1 MTLYYSLV
9 FFLLMFEV
17 GVFFLLIVPMP
28 YKMKKKLFTPVSSY
42 SFISES
48 PLISKI
54 QYWLKITFVFV
65 LILFAD
71 SVMRVYRVQI
81 ELHAATESATKN
93 MGAGIMGHERTEVQA
108 RKFYAQRNMYLCG
121 FTLLLSLILN
131 RTYSMILELIRMEEK
146 VRTFEST
153 KSNSTEVA
161 TLKEQLAAK
170 TRDLETLKKQSKQ
183 LHDEYGALSDK
194 YAATQNDGSLK
205 KDI

>member
-17 GVFFLLIVPMP
+17 AVFFMLVVPMP
-28 YKMKKKLFTPVSSY
+28 YTFKKKLFKYNLPY
-42 SFISES
+42 PIRRS
-48 PLISKI
+48 PLVAKA

-81 ELHAATESATKN
+81 ELFAATEAAAKN
-93 MGAGIMGHERTEVQA
+93 AGAGILGHERTEVQA

-131 RTYSMILELIRMEEK
+131 RTYSMILELIRLEEK
-146 VRTFEST
+146 VRTLEST
-153 KSNSTEVA
+153 RGASSDVA
-161 TLKEQLAAK
+161 ALKQQLAAK
-170 TRDLETLKKQSKQ
+170 DRDLQTLKKQSKQ
-183 LHDEYGALSDK
+183 LHDEYGSLSDK
-194 YAATQNDGSLK
+194 YSATQEDGVSK
-205 KDI
+205 KEK

>member
-17 GVFFLLIVPMP
+17 GIFFLLIVPMP
-28 YKMKKKLFTPVSSY
+28 YKMKKKLFT
-42 SFISES
+42 FISES
-48 PLISKI
+48 PLISKV

-71 SVMRVYRVQI
+71 SVMRVYRVQL
-81 ELHAATESATKN
+81 ELHIATEANTKN

-131 RTYSMILELIRMEEK
+131 HTYSMILELIRMEEK
-146 VRTFEST
+146 VRTLEST
-153 KSNSTEVA
+153 KSNSAETA
-161 TLKEQLAAK
+161 TLREQLAAK

-183 LHDEYGALSDK
+183 LHDEYGSLSDK
-194 YAATQNDGSLK
+194 YAATQSDGSLK